1 MIPRVIHYC
10 WFGEAKK
17 SKLVEHC
24 LQSWRR
30 VLPDYDIKE
39 WNEYNFDISINR
51 YCREAY
57 ECGKWAF
64 VSDFVRLYVLYQYGG
79 IYLDTDVEVLKPLDQ
94 FLGHAAFSGF
104 EDREHIPTGI
114 MGAQAGNKWIGELLA
129 YYRDRSF
136 VMPDGTYDTTPN
148 VKIITEMA
156 KQYHGFVA
164 DNEYQIIK
172 YDVHIYP
179 QEWFCPFSYADGKLN
194 ITKNTYTIHYFAGS
208 WLTKTQKA
216 RIKIRR
222 WVAKN
227 LGDDV
232 LNVLLKFKHR

>member
-1 MIPRVIHYC
+1 MSLRTIGYASKGTATFLWQKRNEMKGTRSVIWMIPRVIHYC

-114 MGAQAGNKWIGELLA
+114 MGAQAGNKWIENCL
-129 YYRDRSF
+129 
-136 VMPDGTYDTTPN
+136 PTTE
-148 VKIITEMA
+148 I
-156 KQYHGFVA
+156 
-164 DNEYQIIK
+164 
-172 YDVHIYP
+172 
-179 QEWFCPFSYADGKLN
+179 
-194 ITKNTYTIHYFAGS
+194 
-208 WLTKTQKA
+208 
-216 RIKIRR
+216 
-222 WVAKN
+222 
-227 LGDDV
+227 
-232 LNVLLKFKHR
+232 VLL